1 MELWVRVDY
10 YVNKIRVVG
19 LGWTARWIARRLA
32 IEVTWVVCLPI
43 TVIAHL
49 MGYRR
54 VSIFVERIGHLAL
67 EFDCFL
73 KERALGLLP
82 KRRWFV
88 IAPRG
93 KVANPCLL
101 DHWKHHVSIIQSP
114 WICAVLGA
122 MGRHGLMELDVSH
135 YTPTPVVRGT
145 ATYYSV
151 LAAWGNRPPILALD
165 KADRARGR
173 AILAEMGVPSNAWF
187 VAIHAREPGFSVQ
200 DEAAHIFRNSD
211 ILRLIP
217 AIQELRLRG
226 GWIVRMGDPTMRPLP
241 LIEGVVDYAIHPSRS
256 DWMDV
261 FLCSEAKFFV
271 GNTSGLYLLATAFG
285 TPCALANVIPSSHF
299 AFAPTDISI
308 LKLIWSDR
316 LNRYLTFPEIFSR
329 PIANYRF
336 AKLFTE
342 NGLRVDENTEEE
354 LRELV
359 MEMFDRVEGS
369 YHETA
374 EERALQKQFFSLLRP
389 WHYGHGAAGRIGAG
403 FLKRHRDLLIL

>member
-1 MELWVRVDY
+1 
-10 YVNKIRVVG
+10 
-19 LGWTARWIARRLA
+19 
-32 IEVTWVVCLPI
+32 
-43 TVIAHL
+43 
-49 MGYRR
+49 
-54 VSIFVERIGHLAL
+54 
-67 EFDCFL
+67 
-73 KERALGLLP
+73 
-82 KRRWFV
+82 
-88 IAPRG
+88 
-93 KVANPCLL
+93 
-101 DHWKHHVSIIQSP
+101 
-114 WICAVLGA
+114 
-122 MGRHGLMELDVSH
+122 
-135 YTPTPVVRGT
+135 
-145 ATYYSV
+145 
-151 LAAWGNRPPILALD
+151 
-165 KADRARGR
+165 
-173 AILAEMGVPSNAWF
+173 
-187 VAIHAREPGFSVQ
+187 
-200 DEAAHIFRNSD
+200 
-211 ILRLIP
+211 
-217 AIQELRLRG
+217 
-226 GWIVRMGDPTMRPLP
+226 MRS
-241 LIEGVVDYAIHPSRS
+241 AIHPSRS

-271 GNTSGLYLLATAFG
+271 GNTLGLYLLATAFG

-299 AFAPTDISI
+299 MLAPTDISI